1 MASSWRYPRRRQDD
15 YDDEDDYEDEE
26 DDDYE
31 EQEEDDE
38 ETEEGSTEEER
49 SPTPYNMELHSM
61 TAKGIQHLCSELLEI
76 NEASQEDFQ
85 RNVHLTYLSFLRLFQ
100 EAGDLEKDVDHL
112 KRQAMAQRSLLQ
124 HLTNNLYS
132 PSIIPENSTIDP
144 SPSSI
149 ADTAV
154 DPLDVLLSEHRMDQ
168 ALELLEAEGQALEK
182 LHGDDAQMITASMSA
197 LSARRARVADRFAT
211 LAGNRRT
218 PRHEL
223 LQALSGLCS
232 LGDAQRANHLL
243 FKFYSR
249 GGALRCVEELRSS
262 SHRNCIGELA
272 HTVFSSILKASRSFV
287 ALHGPTPSP
296 ELSRWVKG
304 EIDDFVATF
313 RDYFRSVSEAGA
325 GDELALATEAA
336 NCAVSY
342 SSMLGTVVSVE
353 DVKALIRPCMEELL
367 STYAKHLEKVVR
379 LLVCSDAWVL
389 GRFLRSGV
397 LRLPPAPGGSGGGE
411 NEHCLLT
418 ASGRKFVTL
427 MQEVVEDVSPLLR
440 LGMKSSVLQLLAGL
454 FRDYMHSILAVD
466 AVDQQQQY
474 MWQLSFLINCTTLVS
489 LFPII
494 AHGVFIKSNNQASPS
509 QMEPELHGLTVFIKE
524 ASGQVWTHFCQ
535 QFIRDTTSSLH
546 DKPTSTATSFLPMMP
561 CSAFQTV
568 FLRVR
573 QLSNLYGTILAG
585 KDGTMRKL
593 LQELMEA
600 MIIWLG
606 SNLDPWIHH
615 AQNLPKDTLL
625 HQIQLDVHFL
635 LEIAQFGGFSS
646 DGIRTSALDLLSRAQ
661 EKISSLEPS
670 VKSDT
675 IHEEAWAT
683 NAAKRAVQALVGGG
697 VDSSSSQE
705 KEATVQSGEDVF
717 NVGGVDVGR
726 NAQGRDEETDDNVTS
741 LDQNDTPDTSSDKHA
756 LGETGCDEKST
767 DEFMSIESD
776 GGAAE
781 GNTEDGVLPGN
792 PLMTSTGFLD
802 SEKHKLPAEN
812 IPVDV
817 HGDGMGGTGGSD
829 AVVEATPCYSHED
842 EDDDDKCTLP
852 ELLLDKMNPI
862 HALSDQ
868 SATDTTSTSSMEM
881 ESGDQHPDPGT
892 GSSGDAD
899 IRRRRGAAA
908 DKRGGGNRKKREDMR
923 RSSRPRWQ

>member
-1 MASSWRYPRRRQDD
+1 MASSWRYPRRRDD
-15 YDDEDDYEDEE
+15 YDYEDEE
-26 DDDYE
+26 EEEDDYE
-31 EQEEDDE
+31 EQEDDDE
-38 ETEEGSTEEER
+38 ESEEGSTEEER
-49 SPTPYNMELHSM
+49 SPAPYNMELDSM

-124 HLTNNLYS
+124 HLANNLYS
-132 PSIIPENSTIDP
+132 STIILENSTIDP
-144 SPSSI
+144 SDAFSP
-149 ADTAV
+149 TAV

-168 ALELLEAEGQALEK
+168 ALELLEAEGGALDK
-182 LHGDDAQMITASMSA
+182 LHGDDAQMITSSMST
-197 LSARRARVADRFAT
+197 LSARRARVAERFAA
-211 LAGNRRT
+211 LADNRRT

-223 LQALSGLCS
+223 LKALSGLCS

-243 FKFYSR
+243 FKFYSP
-249 GGALRCVEELRSS
+249 GGALRCVEELSSS
-262 SHRNCIGELA
+262 SHSNCIGELA
-272 HTVFSSILKASRSFV
+272 HTVFSSIFEASRSFIV
-287 ALHGPTPSP
+287 LHGPTPSP
-296 ELSRWVKG
+296 ELSQWARG
-304 EIDDFVATF
+304 EIVDFVATF
-313 RDYFRSVSEAGA
+313 RDYVGSVSETKA
-325 GDELALATEAA
+325 GDGLALATEAA
-336 NCAVSY
+336 SCAVSY
-342 SSMLGTVVSVE
+342 SSMLSTVVSSE
-353 DVKALIRPCMEELL
+353 DVKALIRPCMEEVLA
-367 STYAKHLEKVVR
+367 TYSKHLEKVVR

-397 LRLPPAPGGSGGGE
+397 LRLPPGGGDKT
-411 NEHCLLT
+411 EHCLLT

-440 LGMKSSVLQLLAGL
+440 LRLGMQSSVLQLLAKL

-494 AHGVFIKSNNQASPS
+494 AHGVFKFKSKNQESPS
-509 QMEPELHGLTVFIKE
+509 QMEPELHGLTMFIKE

-535 QFIRDTTSSLH
+535 QFIRDITSTLNN
-546 DKPTSTATSFLPMMP
+546 KPTLTTTSFLPMMP

-573 QLSNLYGTILAG
+573 QLSDLYGTILAG

-600 MIIWLG
+600 MITWLRG
-606 SNLDPWIHH
+606 NLDPWIHH
-615 AQNLPKDTLL
+615 AENLPKDTLF

-635 LEIAQFGGFSS
+635 LEVAQFGGFSS
-646 DGIRTSALDLLSRAQ
+646 DSIRTSALDLLSRAQ
-661 EKISSLEPS
+661 EKISTLEQS

-675 IHEEAWAT
+675 IHEEAWA
-683 NAAKRAVQALVGGG
+683 NAAKRAVQVLVGDG
-697 VDSSSSQE
+697 VNSSSSQE
-705 KEATVQSGEDVF
+705 KEATIHSEEDVF
-717 NVGGVDVGR
+717 NAGGVDVGK
-726 NAQGRDEETDDNVTS
+726 NAQERDEETNDNVTS

-767 DEFMSIESD
+767 DDFMSVGSD

-781 GNTEDGVLPGN
+781 GNTEDGMLPGK

-802 SEKHKLPAEN
+802 SEKHKLLAEN
-812 IPVDV
+812 IPIDV
-817 HGDGMGGTGGSD
+817 HGDGMDGIGGSD
-829 AVVEATPCYSHED
+829 AVVEATPCDSHGD
-842 EDDDDKCTLP
+842 EDDDDRCTLP
-852 ELLLDKMNPI
+852 KLLQDKMNPI
-862 HALSDQ
+862 HAVSDQ

-881 ESGDQHPDPGT
+881 ESGDQHSDPGT
-892 GSSGDAD
+892 GSSGGVD

-908 DKRGGGNRKKREDMR
+908 DKRGVGNRKKREDMR

>member
-1 MASSWRYPRRRQDD
+1 MASSWRYPRRRQDYEEED
-15 YDDEDDYEDEE
+15 YEEEEEDGDGDDYEQE
-26 DDDYE
+26 D
-31 EQEEDDE
+31 DDE

-100 EAGDLEKDVDHL
+100 EAGDLEKDADHL

-132 PSIIPENSTIDP
+132 SIIPENSTIDP

-149 ADTAV
+149 TETAV

-182 LHGDDAQMITASMSA
+182 LHGDDAQMITSSMSA
-197 LSARRARVADRFAT
+197 LSARRARVADRFAA
-211 LAGNRRT
+211 LANNRRT
-218 PRHEL
+218 PRNEL

-243 FKFYSR
+243 FKFYST
-249 GGALRCVEELRSS
+249 GDALRPVEELRSS
-262 SHRNCIGELA
+262 SHRNCVGELA

-296 ELSRWVKG
+296 ELSRWAMG

-313 RDYFRSVSEAGA
+313 REYFGSISEAEA
-325 GDELALATEAA
+325 GDGLALATEAA

-397 LRLPPAPGGSGGGE
+397 LRLPAAPGGGGE
-411 NEHCLLT
+411 TEHCLLT

-427 MQEVVEDVSPLLR
+427 MQEVVEDVSSLLR

-509 QMEPELHGLTVFIKE
+509 QTEPELHGLTVFIKE

-535 QFIRDTTSSLH
+535 QFIRDTTSTLH

-568 FLRVR
+568 FQRVR
-573 QLSNLYGTILAG
+573 QLSDLYGTILAG

-606 SNLDPWIHH
+606 SNLDPWIQH

-635 LEIAQFGGFSS
+635 LEIAQFGSFSS
-646 DGIRTSALDLLSRAQ
+646 DSIRTSALDLLSRAQ
-661 EKISSLEPS
+661 EKISSLELS

-683 NAAKRAVQALVGGG
+683 NAAKQAVQALVGGG

-705 KEATVQSGEDVF
+705 KEPTVQSEEDVF
-717 NVGGVDVGR
+717 NAGGVDVGR
-726 NAQGRDEETDDNVTS
+726 NAQERDEENDDNVTC

-781 GNTEDGVLPGN
+781 GKTEDGVLPGN

-817 HGDGMGGTGGSD
+817 HGDGMGGIGGSD
-829 AVVEATPCYSHED
+829 AVVEATPCDSHED
-842 EDDDDKCTLP
+842 EDGDDRCTLP
-852 ELLLDKMNPI
+852 EHLRDKMNPI

-881 ESGDQHPDPGT
+881 ESGDQHSDPGT
-892 GSSGDAD
+892 GSSGGAD